1 MIKSRSIASVA
12 AGVLAGFALIGA
24 GTGPAAAA
32 EGPGGCVD
40 DGRGTVRCVQVTEE
54 RLTVDRDGTVRHVTN
69 GSKPACSASA
79 GSISCETSVSTDHGK
94 S

>member
-12 AGVLAGFALIGA
+12 AGILAGFALTGA
-24 GTGPAAAA
+24 GAGPAAA

-79 GSISCETSVSTDHGK
+79 GSISCETSVSTDRGK